1 MSRSDAQ
8 LRPTASS
15 SGGDNQVGATS
26 GYSTT
31 TITPGSGTSS
41 DSGFGEMDSISRVP
55 EQQQALRERTRDGD
69 LDEDERNFQTDA
81 QSTYSA
87 RNPQTKRPFRRKFK
101 PLFVKE
107 GKLRPFRLLKQDV
120 LNVKRRFIG
129 DWTTF
134 NQLIFASAVYV
145 FFTNLLPGITFASD
159 LYVRTGKSWGTIE
172 IVFSTGLC
180 GIIFSL

>member
-1 MSRSDAQ
+1 MGRSDAQ
-8 LRPTASS
+8 HTPITSR
-15 SGGDNQVGATS
+15 SGDGQGATT

-31 TITPGSGTSS
+31 TITPVTGNSS
-41 DSGFGEMDSISRVP
+41 NSGFLEMDSISRVP
-55 EQQQALRERTRDGD
+55 EQEQALHERKRDVD
-69 LDEDERNFQTDA
+69 FDNDERNFHADA

-107 GKLRPFRLLKQDV
+107 GKLRPFRLLKQDL
-120 LNVKRRFIG
+120 LNIKRRFVG

-180 GIIFSL
+180 GVIFSL